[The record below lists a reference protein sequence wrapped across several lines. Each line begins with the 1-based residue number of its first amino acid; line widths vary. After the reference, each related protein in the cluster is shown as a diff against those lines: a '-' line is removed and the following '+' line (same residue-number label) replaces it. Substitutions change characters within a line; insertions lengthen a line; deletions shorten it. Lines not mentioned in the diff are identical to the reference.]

1 MNLNG
6 LRVAVTRPLEQSA
19 RLAAAIDAGGGE
31 SFVFPL
37 IEIGPPPD
45 PAALDALID
54 RLDAFDWAIF
64 SSPTAVDRAIE
75 CIRARRPLPAGW
87 SIAAIGEGTQR
98 ALARHGFD
106 HVLAPTERFDS
117 EALLA
122 LPALADLQGRQAV
135 IFRGQ
140 EGREL
145 MAEGL
150 RARGATV
157 EYAECYSRHAPSADA
172 AALVDRVRGGQL
184 DGLVVTSSE
193 AVHNLCEM
201 LSRAGSR
208 PSALAGCTLFVPHPR
223 IAAAARSAGFGP
235 VVESAGGDS
244 GVLDALAAFA
254 ARQASAAGTGALHA
268 AGAGT
273 SHAAGA
279 RGEAR

>member
-75 CIRARRPLPAGW
+75 CIRARRALPAGW

-150 RARGATV
+150 RARG
-157 EYAECYSRHAPSADA
+157 
-172 AALVDRVRGGQL
+172 VRGGQL
-184 DGLVVTSSE
+184 DALVVTSSE

-208 PSALAGCTLFVPHPR
+208 PSTLAGCTLFVPHPR

>member
-1 MNLNG
+1 VNLNG
-6 LRVAVTRPLEQSA
+6 PRVAVTRPLEQSG
-19 RLAAAIDAGGGE
+19 RLAAAIDAAGGE

-54 RLDAFDWAIF
+54 RLDAFDWAMF

-75 CIRARRPLPAGW
+75 RIRARRPLPDGW

-98 ALARHGFD
+98 ALARQGLHR
-106 HVLAPTERFDS
+106 VLAPTERFDS

-122 LPALADLQGRQAV
+122 LPALADLQGRRAV

-145 MAEGL
+145 MADVL

-157 EYAECYSRHAPSADA
+157 EYAECYSRHAPAADA
-172 AALVDRVRGGQL
+172 ATLIDRVRGGRL
-184 DGLVVTSSE
+184 DAIVVTSSE
-193 AVHNLCEM
+193 GLRNLCAM
-201 LSRAGSR
+201 LSRAGSQ
-208 PSALAGCTLFVPHPR
+208 PPALTGCSFFVPHAR
-223 IAAAARSAGFGP
+223 IAETARRAGFGS
-235 VVESAGGDS
+235 VVETAGGDS

-254 ARQASAAGTGALHA
+254 AGHATTAAAGGGVL
-268 AGAGT
+268 
-273 SHAAGA
+273 
-279 RGEAR
+279 